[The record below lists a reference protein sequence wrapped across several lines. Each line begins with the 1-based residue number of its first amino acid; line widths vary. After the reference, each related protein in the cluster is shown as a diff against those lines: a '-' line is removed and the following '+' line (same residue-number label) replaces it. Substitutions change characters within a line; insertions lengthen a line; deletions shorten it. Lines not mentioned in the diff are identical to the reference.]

1 MASRRRPN
9 PVAWAILIVLVV
21 LVAFTARACGSGN
34 PYPERALPVAAASAE
49 LGQAVAGLR
58 ERLSDLDRLELFR
71 ELRAWARTAA
81 GHVER
86 VAELEPPGDHRLA
99 HGYLVTAVGIR
110 ADALRRLEPAVNNA
124 LSDRDLQVAVG
135 QLTVVFRDLTLGDR
149 AHELFRAA
157 WPGEQK
163 PTESRWISEEG
174 ATVEGVRAFVADLRD
189 QPALEEIYNL
199 AVAGV
204 TVDPKPTGK
213 EGDLDVLPF
222 TRSLSI
228 TVAVENTGNQR
239 IPAAPLTAVLTSE
252 TDPRPQSAEGRV
264 DALGPG
270 EKASVTLTG
279 PSPTGGGVVNLLRV
293 TVGPVAGERN
303 LLDNTSE
310 YKFVMRR
317 S

>member
-9 PVAWAILIVLVV
+9 PMAWAILLVPVVLVV
-21 LVAFTARACGSGN
+21 FTARACGSGD
-34 PYPERALPVAAASAE
+34 PYQERALPVAAASAE
-49 LGQAVAGLR
+49 LGQAFSGLP
-58 ERLSDLDRLELFR
+58 ERLGDLDRLELFR
-71 ELRAWARTAA
+71 ELRAWARTAVE
-81 GHVER
+81 HVDR
-86 VAELEPPGDHRLA
+86 VAELQPTSDHRLP

-110 ADALRRLEPAVNNA
+110 ADALRRLEPAVGNA

-135 QLTVVFRDLTLGDR
+135 QLTGVFRDLALGDR

-157 WPGEQK
+157 WPGEPK
-163 PTESRWISEEG
+163 PAEGRWVSDEA

-189 QPALEEIYNL
+189 QPALEETYNL

-204 TVDPKPTGK
+204 TVVPRPAGE

-228 TVAVENTGNQR
+228 TVVVENTGNQR

-252 TDPRPQSAEGRV
+252 ADPRPQSTEARV

-270 EKASVTLTG
+270 EKASVTLPG
-279 PSPTGGGVVNLLRV
+279 PSPTAGGVVNLLRV

-317 S
+317 P